1 MEEFGGWFACFIL
14 FQGPF
19 VCSEEAASRGGIT
32 SQSMS
37 LLELL
42 LFSLFSVLLLLLLLL
57 FQKSRIAFYLESLF
71 HNDGTIS
78 PVVVLHDAFLDL

>member
-1 MEEFGGWFACFIL
+1 MEEFGGWLACFIL

-19 VCSEEAASRGGIT
+19 VCNEEAASRGGIA

-42 LFSLFSVLLLLLLLL
+42 WLLLLLLLLL

-71 HNDGTIS
+71 HNDG
-78 PVVVLHDAFLDL
+78 HDITCCCFA

>member
-1 MEEFGGWFACFIL
+1 MEEFGGWLACFIL

-42 LFSLFSVLLLLLLLL
+42 LLLLL

-71 HNDGTIS
+71 HNDG
-78 PVVVLHDAFLDL
+78 HDITCCCFA